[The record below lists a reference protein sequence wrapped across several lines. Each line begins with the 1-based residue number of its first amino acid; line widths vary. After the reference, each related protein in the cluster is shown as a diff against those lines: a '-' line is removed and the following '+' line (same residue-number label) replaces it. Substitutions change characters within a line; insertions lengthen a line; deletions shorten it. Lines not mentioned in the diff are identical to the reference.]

1 MVKGKKA
8 NGKKVSGKNYNGKRQ
23 PDRRGGGA
31 ENWATEIRGWPI
43 KTPHLLRTNI
53 LNQIAGYFHII
64 IISGTFSYLVLIVT
78 VSSVAYFN

>member
-1 MVKGKKA
+1 MEKRSAEKITTEKG
-8 NGKKVSGKNYNGKRQ
+8 NRT
-23 PDRRGGGA
+23 DGGA

-53 LNQIAGYFHII
+53 LNQIAVYFHII

>member
-8 NGKKVSGKNYNGKRQ
+8 NGKRSAEKITTEKGNRTDG
-23 PDRRGGGA
+23 GGGA